1 MERLTYEQAEMR
13 LLIHNIQ
20 HETNYA
26 RLNVQDVIDTL
37 CDKYDIMTEYYGH
50 DAITEE
56 LFQEASLFKKQ
67 NKDSKDLSGL
77 NFMRFNN
84 KGIIEAIEHFNNAR
98 ARFKTE
104 DETKVDM
111 YKLID
116 SVEFKKGIASL
127 EKQFDCKIKISNIL
141 GTLVGS
147 ATIPRTPFT
156 YFSKIKISK
165 SEGFKLGGM
174 PIIMGVGVNE
184 GEAIVLRSTPETF
197 GQSLTSII
205 LHEIWHNI
213 SVALHTRTTE
223 LMAATS
229 TIVGMPKTMAG
240 KQRRILIMNYIE
252 TIERFLNTKVDR
264 KTKKKLIKRLAFIT
278 STRINKKT
286 LNQMLDNPNNDE
298 DFGDVSIDVEKRI
311 NDMFISYDI
320 RNSKPH
326 QCIILL
332 STVFSAFIA
341 GVLQKTLIKQ
351 VPFAPS
357 LTIPLNIIAGIMLM
371 CFHGKS
377 FVNTLFD
384 AKDYE
389 EYNADLFAS
398 MYQLPVVFK
407 IYDDSID
414 DDKKGWVPNE
424 FKPGDLKIRSRLNK
438 LNHISI
444 NDVHPGNYERNYSS
458 YKIAVK
464 LLENGDA
471 LHPSIKKYLEWIVA
485 NFSSLK
491 DLNLDEMYDSKL
503 FEPAEAEMLDKHL
516 EQIAR
521 SKRVSITEYD
531 MMMILCDGIIIQG

>member
-50 DAITEE
+50 DTITEQ

-111 YKLID
+111 FKLID

-141 GTLVGS
+141 GTIVGS

-174 PIIMGVGVNE
+174 PIIMGVGVSE
-184 GEAIVLRSTPETF
+184 SEAIVLRSTPETF

-229 TIVGMPKTMAG
+229 TIVGMPKKMAG

-311 NDMFISYDI
+311 NDMFISHDI
-320 RNSKPH
+320 QDSKPF
-326 QCIILL
+326 QCIMAL
-332 STVFSAFIA
+332 SLVFGAFLS

-377 FVNTLFD
+377 LVNTLFD
-384 AKDYE
+384 PKDYE

-414 DDKKGWVPNE
+414 DKKKGWVPNE

-438 LNHISI
+438 LNHIAF